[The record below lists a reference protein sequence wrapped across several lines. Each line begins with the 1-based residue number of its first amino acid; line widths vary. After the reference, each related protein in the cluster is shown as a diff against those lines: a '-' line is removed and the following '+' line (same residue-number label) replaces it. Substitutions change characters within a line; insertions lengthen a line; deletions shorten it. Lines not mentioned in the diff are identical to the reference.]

1 MASGQTHQN
10 LDERRKW
17 YRVMDA
23 PLRVPTI
30 IVIRRD
36 TQRGVRLNEVVYDA
50 FGLTAGERGLIEEA
64 TQYPYGEV

>member
-1 MASGQTHQN
+1 
-10 LDERRKW
+10 
-17 YRVMDA
+17 MDA